1 MSSVAV
7 GTVLQN
13 RYRISKV
20 LYQSRLTNVYLVD
33 DIHLRG
39 NVWAVKEMKFLA
51 MDSFERQ
58 NIIKQFELEV
68 RRMTE
73 LSHPNFAKVID
84 FFVEGQNLYILR
96 QFIPAYDISTIMKK
110 TSGYLRERDVMKWG
124 IQLADV
130 LNYLYNRKFPAVFF
144 RELNLSNILVKS
156 DGKVSLI
163 DLGLATAFLTETDPD
178 KLSVMGATNYASPEQ
193 FEENGQF
200 DQRSL
205 VYNLGALLYHI
216 LTKKN
221 PAHSLFNLPPI
232 EQLNPEVSGGTRMII
247 KKATEIDPRL
257 RYQTLAEIVKDMQS
271 AVKGIDSSGPEPVRE
286 VKFDAEMHLEPE
298 REKKPIKL
306 NWNYMAIIIILSLT
320 AGILYLIYKI
330 FF

>member
-1 MSSVAV
+1 MSYLSV
-7 GTVLQN
+7 GSLLQN
-13 RYRISKV
+13 RYRIAKV
-20 LYQSRLTNVYLVD
+20 LYRSKLTNVYLVD

-51 MDSFERQ
+51 MDSFERL
-58 NIIKQFELEV
+58 NIIKQFEVEV

-96 QFIPAYDISTIMKK
+96 QFIPAFDVETIMKK
-110 TSGYLRERDVMKWG
+110 TSGYLREKDVIKWG

-130 LNYLYNRKFPAVFF
+130 LGYLYNRKFPASFF

-156 DGKVSLI
+156 DGKISLI
-163 DLGLATAFLTETDPD
+163 DLGLATAFLMETDPER
-178 KLSVMGATNYASPEQ
+178 LSVMGSTDYASPEQ
-193 FEENGQF
+193 FDEDGEF

-205 VYNLGALLYHI
+205 VYNMGALLYHI

-232 EQLNPEVSGGTRMII
+232 EQLNPEVSRPTRAVI
-247 KKATEIDPRL
+247 KKATQIDPRM
-257 RYQTLAEIVKDMQS
+257 RYQTLMELAKDLHNSLKGMEGGMTEPMREI
-271 AVKGIDSSGPEPVRE
+271 
-286 VKFDAEMHLEPE
+286 KFDNDKAPAV
-298 REKKPIKL
+298 EKKPASF
-306 NWNYMAIIIILSLT
+306 NWNYVAVAVILSLT
-320 AGILYLIYKI
+320 AGIVYLIYKI